1 MTRIDLEPIDIILL
15 DIEGTTTPIDFVYKT
30 LFPYVRSHLVEFL
43 NQGVDADDLA
53 QIEAEYKQETDD
65 TKPPWNLPPTDYLLW
80 LMDQDRKS
88 PGLKSIQG
96 KIWEQGYRQGVLQG
110 VLFED
115 VFPAIQSWSQRG
127 VRIFIYSS
135 GSVLAQ
141 KLLFSKSSAGDLS
154 PWISGYFD
162 TKVGSKR
169 EADSYRAI
177 AQQISIAPERCL
189 FISDIVPECEAANR
203 AGFQVRQAVRPGNNP
218 QKSSFATISSF
229 RDIELGFS

>member
-1 MTRIDLEPIDIILL
+1 
-15 DIEGTTTPIDFVYKT
+15 
-30 LFPYVRSHLVEFL
+30 
-43 NQGVDADDLA
+43 
-53 QIEAEYKQETDD
+53 
-65 TKPPWNLPPTDYLLW
+65 
-80 LMDQDRKS
+80 
-88 PGLKSIQG
+88 
-96 KIWEQGYRQGVLQG
+96 
-110 VLFED
+110 
-115 VFPAIQSWSQRG
+115 

-169 EADSYRAI
+169 EADSYKAI

-189 FISDIVPECEAANR
+189 FISDIVSECEAANR